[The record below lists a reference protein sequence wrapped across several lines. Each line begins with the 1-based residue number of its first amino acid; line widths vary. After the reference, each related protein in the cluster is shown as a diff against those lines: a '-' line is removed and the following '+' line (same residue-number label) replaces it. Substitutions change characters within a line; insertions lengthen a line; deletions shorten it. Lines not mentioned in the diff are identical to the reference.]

1 MTFYYKV
8 LVGCLYKILFSD
20 TAYFFSKGELSF
32 ESGFAEFCFADRSP
46 RLRFL
51 CGNMFYDGIAIYY
64 VKGVVLKGQR
74 AVFLDT
80 RRLEAKRLLPLRQEI
95 LINVGDSHIVAKWD
109 YGCYVSS
116 IS

>member
-1 MTFYYKV
+1 MTFYYEV
-8 LVGCLYKILFSD
+8 LVGCLYKILFPD

-32 ESGFAEFCFADRSP
+32 EGGFAEFCFADRRA

-51 CGNMFYDGIAIYY
+51 CCNVFYDGIAIYY

-80 RRLEAKRLLPLRQEI
+80 RRLETERLLPLRQEI
-95 LINVGDSHIVAKWD
+95 LINVGNGNIVAKWD
-109 YGCYVSS
+109 YGCYVGS